1 MGAPR
6 VLWVCEMRVCVKRLY
21 VVFLVSVQCGGVTE
35 DFEADCTI
43 TDNINKIVRRLRLS
57 SSKPFGEAL
66 ESNLF
71 PSESTDNTREIYA
84 EKHVEKEANNH
95 TVVND
100 NKILV
105 VDKVF
110 LKRKVLKDRKKRYES
125 DDNDDHDEND
135 DHDDNDDHNDN
146 DDKCPVSY
154 ENMYK
159 DEKKV

>member
-57 SSKPFGEAL
+57 SPKPFGEAL

-71 PSESTDNTREIYA
+71 PSESTDKTSEIYA
-84 EKHVEKEANNH
+84 KKHVEKEAINH

-110 LKRKVLKDRKKRYES
+110 LKRKVLKDRRKRNES
-125 DDNDDHDEND
+125 D
-135 DHDDNDDHNDN
+135 DN

-159 DEKKV
+159 DEKKVSAIP